1 MDDLS
6 EKISNKN
13 SNKNTVCSGN
23 RHIQILYDIYSLNF
37 LISADF
43 VFALDK
49 IKENGLVCK
58 YWELYTALLQR
69 NDPVII
75 RGIISDPVQLC

>member
-6 EKISNKN
+6 EKNPKKN
-13 SNKNTVCSGN
+13 SKTISSGD
-23 RHIQILYDIYSLNF
+23 RDIQILYDIYSLNF
-37 LISADF
+37 NISADF

-49 IKENGLVCK
+49 IKENGLVRR

-69 NDPVII
+69 SDPVLV
-75 RGIISDPVQLC
+75 RGIISDIVQLR

>member
-6 EKISNKN
+6 EKNPKKN
-13 SNKNTVCSGN
+13 SKTISSGD
-23 RHIQILYDIYSLNF
+23 RDIQILYDIYSLNF
-37 LISADF
+37 NISADF

-49 IKENGLVCK
+49 IKENGLGRR

-69 NDPVII
+69 SDPVLV
-75 RGIISDPVQLC
+75 RGIISDIVQLR